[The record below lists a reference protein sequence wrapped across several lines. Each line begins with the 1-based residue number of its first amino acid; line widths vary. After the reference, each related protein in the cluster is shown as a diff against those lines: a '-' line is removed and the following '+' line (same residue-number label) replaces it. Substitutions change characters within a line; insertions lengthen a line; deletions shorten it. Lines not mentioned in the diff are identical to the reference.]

1 MKRSPL
7 LKCVCVYVCVC
18 VCAYEKTKVSRSP
31 PTLLLTGGDAK
42 DEKGSVVTLADA
54 YEFDSEHNCWTRLDD
69 DAAVPNSA
77 LIAP

>member
-1 MKRSPL
+1 MK
-7 LKCVCVYVCVC
+7 
-18 VCAYEKTKVSRSP
+18 RSP

-69 DAAVPNSA
+69 DAAVLNRA
-77 LIAP
+77 LIAPS